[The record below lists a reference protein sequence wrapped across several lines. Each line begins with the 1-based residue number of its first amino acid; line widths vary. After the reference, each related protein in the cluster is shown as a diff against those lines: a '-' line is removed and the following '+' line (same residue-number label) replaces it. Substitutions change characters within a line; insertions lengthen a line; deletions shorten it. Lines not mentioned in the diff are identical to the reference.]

1 MAGTP
6 CRFPPNRSGGLI
18 LLRTYCGAPLI
29 LLLLPVAAVAEDEL
43 DALFGPPPTVASE
56 QMPAGPVAS
65 ETQVQKTSEPAPAA
79 SIQLA
84 QPAPTAAPRQPRRQI
99 EEIVVT
105 AQKTEQSL
113 SDVPVSVT
121 ALQGEFLKNNN
132 VGNLTEAS
140 AYVPNVRVESTSP
153 SSPQVFIR
161 GFGTNTFNPSF
172 EPSVGLVQDEIFYAR
187 GAYFTESMFDLER
200 IEVLRGPQ
208 GTLFGKNTI
217 AGVFNIV
224 TRGAPEQGV
233 EADLSYARN
242 EWADDRFEAG
252 VGARLSE
259 RWGVRLA
266 ALEDHRHGRLYN
278 TTIDRYEDTLEQSA
292 QRLRLDYQGDGR
304 LDFGLVGQRSESQV
318 HFWPRQLYE
327 LDDDTRSYLQNFDPQ
342 LEDNPHDFQTS
353 FDYPGYMNKDS
364 WSAAAHADLELG
376 PMLNLAGLN
385 TTVVLGVS
393 KLHVDQYQDLDTSPA
408 DLLRLYGDTEDYQQY
423 SAEWRFS
430 GHGDAPWGQ
439 GLEFVAGLFAM
450 QTDYHIVTGIEA
462 GQDLASYALSNDG
475 LQLLSGGAIA
485 GIPFGGLGQLTGLLA
500 PLLGPL
506 VGGVI
511 GQDRYEYD
519 FDQRVQ
525 TYAAFAQLSWHLD
538 AHWSITPGLRIN
550 REVKDIRAKGE
561 SQCRTKPLTQ
571 QCIVQL
577 LVSGEDYQQFIE
589 REEDNLSPKLS
600 LMYRHDDDL
609 SLFANW
615 SRGYKSGGANAIS
628 FTDGELEYEPE
639 TATAW
644 ELGIKSHWLQRSL
657 SLNATLY
664 RMDFDD
670 LQVLAFN
677 SVFFDVT
684 NAASAYSQGL
694 ELDAYWLTPYQ
705 PLNLAASVGWLDARY
720 DRYVDA
726 PAPVSDGVNAQ
737 QDLSG
742 KTLAFAPR
750 WAATLSPTL
759 QYRLGQHEF
768 TLGLNARYQAQQ
780 YTDTDL
786 DPATRVPGHVLYSA
800 HLRVAPPSQRWSVT
814 LGAKNL
820 SDKRVLNQAID
831 SALFPGTFLANQQP
845 GRVVYGK
852 FSLQW

>member
-1 MAGTP
+1 MLSSKSWVP
-6 CRFPPNRSGGLI
+6 Q
-18 LLRTYCGAPLI
+18 
-29 LLLLPVAAVAEDEL
+29 LLLVLLPCAVLANDEL
-43 DALFGPPPTVASE
+43 DALFGS
-56 QMPAGPVAS
+56 
-65 ETQVQKTSEPAPAA
+65 SEPATPQPRAA
-79 SIQLA
+79 QGAVPPVSEAPVVSSIALTESE
-84 QPAPTAAPRQPRRQI
+84 PPPPRQPRRRI

-121 ALQGEFLKNNN
+121 ALQGEFLRNND

-140 AYVPNVRVESTSP
+140 SYVPNVRVESTSP

-172 EPSVGLVQDEIFYAR
+172 EPSVGLVQDDIFYAR

-224 TRGAPEQGV
+224 TRAAPQHGV
-233 EADLSYARN
+233 EADLNYSRN
-242 EWADDRFEAG
+242 EWADDRLELG
-252 VGARLSE
+252 LGARLGS
-259 RWGVRLA
+259 RLGIRAA

-278 TTIDRYEDTLEQSA
+278 SLIERYEDTLAQSA
-292 QRLRLDYQGDGR
+292 QRLRVDYEADNGVS
-304 LDFGLVGQRSESQV
+304 LGLVAQRSESQV
-318 HFWPRQLYE
+318 HFWPRQLYV
-327 LDDDTRSYLQNFDPQ
+327 LDADTRAYLQNFDPQ
-342 LEDNPHDFQTS
+342 IEDDPHDFQTS

-364 WSAAAHADLELG
+364 WSSAMQVGAAL
-376 PMLNLAGLN
+376 PPLAGLDALE
-385 TTVVLGVS
+385 TTLVLGMS
-393 KLHVDQYQDLDTSPA
+393 RLHVDQYQDLDTSPA

-423 SAEWRFS
+423 SLEWRFS
-430 GHGDAPWGQ
+430 GHGDAPWGES
-439 GLEFVAGLFAM
+439 LEFVAGLYAM

-462 GQDLASYALSNDG
+462 GEDLASYALSNDG
-475 LQLLSGGAIA
+475 LQLLSSGTIA
-485 GIPFGGLGQLTGLLA
+485 GIPAGGLGALSGALA

-506 VGGVI
+506 VGTAVGE
-511 GQDRYEYD
+511 DRYAFD
-519 FDQRVQ
+519 FDQRVR
-525 TYAAFAQLSWHLD
+525 TYAAFGQLTWHLN
-538 AHWSITPGLRIN
+538 AHWSLTPGLRIN
-550 REVKDIRAKGE
+550 RELKQIRSQGE
-561 SQCRTKPLTQ
+561 SQCRTKLLTQ

-577 LVSGEDYQQFIE
+577 LVNGEDYNQSLE

-600 LMYRHDDDL
+600 LMYRHNEDL
-609 SLFANW
+609 RAFATW

-628 FTDGELEYEPE
+628 FTDGDLEYEPE

-644 ELGIKSHWLQRSL
+644 ELGIKSHWLERSL
-657 SLNATLY
+657 SVNATLY
-664 RMDFDD
+664 RMDFDN

-694 ELDAYWLTPYQ
+694 ELDAYWLTPYA
-705 PLNLAASVGWLDARY
+705 PLSLAASVGWLDARY
-720 DRYVDA
+720 ARYADA
-726 PAPVSDGVNAQ
+726 PAPVSQGLNAQ

-759 QYRLGQHEF
+759 EYTLGRLQLS
-768 TLGLNARYQAQQ
+768 LGLNARYQAEQ

-786 DPATRVPGHVLYSA
+786 DPATRVPAHVLYSA
-800 HLRVAPPSQRWSVT
+800 HLRVASPSQRWSVT
-814 LGAKNL
+814 FGAKNL

-845 GRVVYGK
+845 GRVIYAKLGV
-852 FSLQW
+852 QW